1 MRLPFLLG
9 PNSGLGRMK
18 IFLTGRIGI
27 GKSTAIGKF
36 LQGIDLSYGGFQTE
50 LGAHLVLL
58 RDLMS
63 NRAAVVARRNGLNW
77 EVVKEGFERL
87 GKSAIERA
95 LVRRD
100 IVIMDELGRFELGCR
115 GFQKAV
121 FSAIGS
127 DCHVL
132 GVLKDELNPFL
143 NGIRALPN
151 VTIIEV
157 TEDNREFIP
166 GLIEKSIR
174 LTE

>member
-1 MRLPFLLG
+1 M
-9 PNSGLGRMK
+9 N

-36 LQGIDLSYGGFQTE
+36 LQGIDLSYGGFQTKIE
-50 LGAHLVLL
+50 SNLVLL

-63 NRAAVVARRNGLNW
+63 KRTAVVARRNGLNW

-95 LVRRD
+95 LVRKD

-115 GFQKAV
+115 GFQEAV
-121 FSAIGS
+121 FSAINS
-127 DCHVL
+127 DRHVL
-132 GVLKDELNPFL
+132 GVLKNESNPFL
-143 NGIRALPN
+143 DKIRALPN
-151 VTIIEV
+151 MTIIEV
-157 TEDNREFIP
+157 IEDNREFIP